1 LSKRTRGSA
10 NRNAQ
15 RKPANRPAT
24 TRAPAGR
31 PANTARPVAGVAAAE
46 FDVAERETSPE
57 PAGADVRGASSPV
70 RSRAKPS
77 GMLAARAAT
86 EYVYVAQD
94 LRRIVAVAA
103 LLFGIM
109 FALWILFEVARIR
122 I

>member
-15 RKPANRPAT
+15 RKPANRPAA

-31 PANTARPVAGVAAAE
+31 PANAARPVVSIAAAE
-46 FDVAERETSPE
+46 IDVEEPETRLATAAP
-57 PAGADVRGASSPV
+57 DVRGATSPI
-70 RSRAKPS
+70 RSRAKPT
-77 GMLAARAAT
+77 GMLAAKAAT

-109 FALWILFEVARIR
+109 FALWILLEVVRIR